1 MEQMGIIAIPAYV
14 TNSVTKAPINGL
26 SGINFPGLTGG
37 NGVSTTSTV
46 GEYLLSFDSSK
57 TGRICCNVANFQ
69 ENCVTYINQG
79 VLSFAMQPIQG
90 FAVQFQLTSGG
101 PFVAPANVSVF
112 VDVQGNIALPLQSG
126 TIAWGEGTSSS
137 LNVSA
142 VANGG
147 TSVTHTYGAGG
158 SYTLTCVIVDSKGT
172 QESATTKVTVSA
184 PAPALPLL
192 LTAPGACLSAYNQAS
207 LPLAPTVFVGRGDG
221 HLWENSWNQA
231 AGNWLW
237 TDHGTPPGTT
247 VASEPGALL
256 DSAATGLKFMML
268 TGNGHIFERYWDQAT
283 SSWAWTDHGT
293 PPGTTASTA
302 PGACISAYNQ
312 ASLPLGPSFFVG
324 GADGHLYENY
334 WDQASGWLWTDH
346 GTPPGTTVASEPG
359 ALLNS
364 AATGLKFMML
374 TGNGHI
380 FERYWNLATSSWAW
394 TDHGTPPGT
403 TAGTAPGACIS
414 AYNQA
419 SLPLTP
425 SFFVGG
431 ADGHLWEN
439 YWSQTS
445 GWTWKDHGTPPG
457 TILTRRLLGQ
467 DSRPGALFNSADA
480 GLKFMMS
487 TGNGHVFENY
497 WDQATSSWGWTDH
510 GTPPG
515 NSAIT
520 KPDCALDSA
529 ATGIKYFVGGSNG
542 HLWENY
548 WNQATS
554 QWLWTDHGTP

>member
-147 TSVTHTYGAGG
+147 TSVTHTYRAGG

-256 DSAATGLKFMML
+256 D
-268 TGNGHIFERYWDQAT
+268 
-283 SSWAWTDHGT
+283 
-293 PPGTTASTA
+293 
-302 PGACISAYNQ
+302 
-312 ASLPLGPSFFVG
+312 
-324 GADGHLYENY
+324 
-334 WDQASGWLWTDH
+334 
-346 GTPPGTTVASEPG
+346 
-359 ALLNS
+359 S